1 MSSACSPELESS
13 LEQEFQELGEGEFED
28 AAEGEGI
35 LGALS
40 GLGTGRP
47 GGIATCPAATGPG
60 YGNPDA
66 YSAGA
71 SANASGG
78 ASSANDRA
86 PHPTLSEAV
95 RGRRS
100 SHNATQGRWNRGARN
115 AASTRQSS
123 CSRKLHSKQRAGGRV
138 VASGS
143 VTKAMRG
150 LTPVAR

>member
-60 YGNPDA
+60 TAILTRILRARPQTRPAVRVAPTIARRTLRSLKRYAAAGVPITRRKAGGTVAREMQQVLGSPVAVASSIANNVRA
-66 YSAGA
+66 AGLLRAGA
-71 SANASGG
+71 
-78 ASSANDRA
+78 
-86 PHPTLSEAV
+86 
-95 RGRRS
+95 
-100 SHNATQGRWNRGARN
+100 
-115 AASTRQSS
+115 
-123 CSRKLHSKQRAGGRV
+123 
-138 VASGS
+138 
-143 VTKAMRG
+143 
-150 LTPVAR
+150 